1 MSEERQKSRPRSAG
15 RKFERRGGNDR
26 TRSSESASE
35 EIRSQLPL
43 LEKAFSQRDFPRQK
57 VPLEEILKHL
67 RPLHLTS
74 IEQLD
79 FSTRGRLLTTLL
91 RVGRQPPP
99 AVQVAQPMAQAPERR
114 DSSALEPSGDV
125 AAEPSGDVAAE
136 PSGDVAAEPS
146 GDVTA
151 EPSGNVAAETPSA
164 ANDKKPSGEA
174 ASAYADVMFLLG
186 MTWRALG
193 DEQRAAPAIAASGR
207 SEHPAPVTRPQAAD
221 PAPEAGARLASRAPA
236 VGGRPAERLK
246 DWREEAQLLEQQ
258 RQTRNAARLHERHQS
273 YLEAVRLYELAGDLL
288 SALRSALA
296 AKDSAVGKRL
306 LKRIPIDAARPVL
319 EKAKGYDWLME
330 HYVEAGDFQNVARL
344 YERARQFD
352 QAALAWERGGSL
364 SNARKAYESAN
375 DSSNAQRARAL
386 EVEELVRRGDRLGA
400 ASLLMGEG
408 RKDKAVEILLGLPA
422 PKAFRFLLKLRLP
435 EEALALARKQI
446 QEAES
451 NQKPSEAA
459 RWLEWV
465 GDFLAAAQAW
475 ERADRKDKALA
486 MYEQVGQW
494 QRAGE
499 LAQALGQKEKAA
511 DLYGRAGDPA
521 AVERMQASA
530 LEPKGAPVAPQP
542 VDEAAK
548 PA

>member
-1 MSEERQKSRPRSAG
+1 VSEERQKNRRGPAG
-15 RKFERRGGNDR
+15 KFERRGGNDR
-26 TRSSESASE
+26 GRFASGESASQ

-43 LEKAFSQRDFPRQK
+43 LEKAFSQGDFAKQK
-57 VPLEEILKHL
+57 VPLEEILKQL

-79 FSTRGRLLTTLL
+79 FSTRGRLMTTLL

-99 AVQVAQPMAQAPERR
+99 AAQVAQPIAEAPAAPEVS
-114 DSSALEPSGDV
+114 DSR
-125 AAEPSGDVAAE
+125 AAEPSGDVAVEAVAE
-136 PSGDVAAEPS
+136 VNPPEPHPPVPTATDV
-146 GDVTA
+146 
-151 EPSGNVAAETPSA
+151 
-164 ANDKKPSGEA
+164 KPPGEA

-186 MTWRALG
+186 LTWRALG
-193 DEQRAAPAIAASGR
+193 DEQRAAPVLAASGR
-207 SEHPAPVTRPQAAD
+207 SADQVLTASGRPAN
-221 PAPEAGARLASRAPA
+221 RAPSA
-236 VGGRPAERLK
+236 GGRPAERVEGVHPLHK
-246 DWREEAQLLEQQ
+246 LGNWREEAQLLEGQK
-258 RQTRNAARLHERHQS
+258 QTRNAARLHERHQS

-296 AKDSAVGKRL
+296 AKDSVSGKRL
-306 LKRIPIDAARPVL
+306 LKKIPIAAAKPVL

-330 HYVEAGDFQNVARL
+330 HYVEAGDFQSVARL

-364 SNARKAYESAN
+364 SNARKAYESAK
-375 DSSNAQRARAL
+375 DSSNARRVRAL

-400 ASLLMGEG
+400 ASLLLGEG
-408 RKDKAVEILLGLPA
+408 RKDQAVEILLGLPA
-422 PKAFRFLLKLRLP
+422 PKAFRFLQKLKLD

-475 ERADRKDKALA
+475 EKADRKDKALA

-499 LAQALGQKEKAA
+499 LAEALGQKEKAV
-511 DLYGRAGDPA
+511 DFYHRAGGQA
-521 AVERMQASA
+521 ATDSLQASTPQPEGYKA
-530 LEPKGAPVAPQP
+530 EPKPVE
-542 VDEAAK
+542 EAAK

>member
-1 MSEERQKSRPRSAG
+1 VSEERQKNRRGPAG
-15 RKFERRGGNDR
+15 KFERRGGNDR
-26 TRSSESASE
+26 GRFASGESASQ

-43 LEKAFSQRDFPRQK
+43 LEKAFSQGDFAKQK
-57 VPLEEILKHL
+57 VPLEEILKQL

-74 IEQLD
+74 IGQLD
-79 FSTRGRLLTTLL
+79 FSTRGRLMTTLL

-99 AVQVAQPMAQAPERR
+99 AAQVAQPIAEAPAAPEVS
-114 DSSALEPSGDV
+114 DST
-125 AAEPSGDVAAE
+125 AAEPSGDVAVEAVAE
-136 PSGDVAAEPS
+136 VNPPEPHPPVPTATDV
-146 GDVTA
+146 
-151 EPSGNVAAETPSA
+151 
-164 ANDKKPSGEA
+164 KPPGEA

-186 MTWRALG
+186 LTWRALG
-193 DEQRAAPAIAASGR
+193 EEQRAAPVLAASGR
-207 SEHPAPVTRPQAAD
+207 SEDKAPAASGRSTDQVLTASGRPAN
-221 PAPEAGARLASRAPA
+221 RAPSA
-236 VGGRPAERLK
+236 GGRPAERVEGVHPLHK
-246 DWREEAQLLEQQ
+246 LGNWREEAQLLEGQK
-258 RQTRNAARLHERHQS
+258 QTRNAARLHERHQS

-296 AKDSAVGKRL
+296 AKDSASGKRL
-306 LKRIPIDAARPVL
+306 LKKIPIAAAKPLL

-330 HYVEAGDFQNVARL
+330 HYVEAGDFQSVARL

-364 SNARKAYESAN
+364 SNARKAYESAK
-375 DSSNAQRARAL
+375 DSSNARRVRAL

-400 ASLLMGEG
+400 AALLLGEG
-408 RKDKAVEILLGLPA
+408 RKDQAVEILLGLPA
-422 PKAFRFLLKLRLP
+422 PKAFRFLQKLKLD

-475 ERADRKDKALA
+475 EKADRKDKALA

-499 LAQALGQKEKAA
+499 LAEALGQKEKAV
-511 DLYGRAGDPA
+511 DFYHRAGGRPGGHRQPA
-521 AVERMQASA
+521 
-530 LEPKGAPVAPQP
+530 G
-542 VDEAAK
+542 VDS
-548 PA
+548 PAGGVQGRT